1 MNAFINAPASSQ
13 SDPDYCYSHCT
24 LTHHQL
30 GDWMSHSLKFRKDAT
45 LDQHQA
51 DEYAV
56 VDPLAKNSMTLEEM
70 RGKAD
75 NRGQRK
81 YAGDRDERGDRRDR
95 GGGDRRER
103 DHDSRRAGPSGSAGG
118 GAWSSSS
125 DRDRRRDADR
135 YQRDDRRERPE
146 VRGNWKQDRVDTSH
160 LA

>member
-103 DHDSRRAGPSGSAGG
+103 DHDSRRAGPSGSAGD